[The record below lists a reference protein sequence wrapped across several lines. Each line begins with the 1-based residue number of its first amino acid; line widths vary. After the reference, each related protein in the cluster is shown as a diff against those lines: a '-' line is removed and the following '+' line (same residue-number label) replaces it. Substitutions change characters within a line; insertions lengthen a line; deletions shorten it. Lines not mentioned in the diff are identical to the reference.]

1 MYEVNMKTTTVELEK
16 EEAKLIEESIK
27 SMSGR
32 TLYDS
37 GHSEQDFKH
46 SVKEKVVLTKEDEGM
61 LYDLHETFHECII
74 YEIYDIR
81 EKEGNGDRRI
91 RMLEIWYNLVEGSL
105 IENNN
110 TFHVD
115 ISFEYD
121 ILLER

>member
-1 MYEVNMKTTTVELEK
+1 MRTVKIELTP
-16 EEAKLIEESIK
+16 EEAKFIENQVIT
-27 SMSGR
+27 M
-32 TLYDS
+32 S
-37 GHSEQDFKH
+37 GHSMYDRGNNENDT
-46 SVKEKVVLTKEDEGM
+46 EEVLKDRTALTEEDEDM
-61 LYDLHETFHECII
+61 LNDLHESLHEFIVD
-74 YEIYDIR
+74 EIYDIR
-81 EKEGNGDRRI
+81 EKEGNSDRSI